1 MASLE
6 NSNKHKKNLYW
17 SLLKLFQ
24 KTEEE
29 GTLLKSFCEATITL
43 ISKPKK
49 ENYRPISL
57 MNMYVKILNKLL
69 VNQIQQHIKI
79 IIHHD

>member
-6 NSNKHKKNLYW
+6 NSKKHKRRNLYW

-24 KTEEE
+24 KTEEG
-29 GTLLKSFCEATITL
+29 GTLPKSFYDGTITL

-49 ENYRPISL
+49 RKLQATVFNE
-57 MNMYVKILNKLL
+57 YVHKNSE
-69 VNQIQQHIKI
+69 
-79 IIHHD
+79 